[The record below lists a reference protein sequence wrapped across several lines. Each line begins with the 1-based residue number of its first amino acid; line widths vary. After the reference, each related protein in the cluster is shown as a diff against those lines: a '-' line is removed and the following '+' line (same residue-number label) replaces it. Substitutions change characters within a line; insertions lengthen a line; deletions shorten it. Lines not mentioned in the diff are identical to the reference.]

1 MTALPILT
9 NKNFEPS
16 TSTLIQ
22 AVWDSDRANTCNRT
36 ISTYMPVSA
45 KMDCTIQSLAALGLI
60 KMDSATTIS
69 KNIHTVNEI
78 YMPKLNAIKRLLKNK
93 SGSNISDIW
102 FNRYPEIITPDGLR
116 GVFLDGKYM
125 NYHTNDFNYLGQYL
139 TNKLANNNCTI
150 FSYYRTVGIGHTIL
164 IRRQDNGSLPYFIC
178 SDIQQG
184 KEFELT
190 NLLDQEPNLSVCI
203 LFEGSNTQPYS
214 MNASIQRNS
223 ASLLRNSN
231 PKQISAPRRISTTQ
245 MDIDIV
251 TPPISPHRRSKSK
264 KKTLKRLG
272 KNKRRKPGYK
282 TLKLPN
288 TIRVGK

>member
-16 TSTLIQ
+16 TSKLIQ
-22 AVWDSDRANTCNRT
+22 AVWDLSKANTCNRT

-60 KMDSATTIS
+60 KMDSANTIS
-69 KNIHTVNEI
+69 KNIHTVNES

-116 GVFLDGKYM
+116 GVFLDGKYT
-125 NYHTNDFNYLGQYL
+125 NYHTNDFNYLEQYL
-139 TNKLANNNCTI
+139 TNKLANNNCTL

-164 IRRQDNGSLPYFIC
+164 IRRQDNGSLPFFLC

-184 KEFELT
+184 KEFRLT
-190 NLLDQEPNLSVCI
+190 DLLNYEPNLSVCI
-203 LFEGSNTQPYS
+203 LFEGSNTKPSS

-231 PKQISAPRRISTTQ
+231 PTPSRSSPTEMDMDMDIDIPLSAPQISAPS
-245 MDIDIV
+245 
-251 TPPISPHRRSKSK
+251 RSKSK
-264 KKTLKRLG
+264 KKTLKRFR
-272 KNKRRKPGYK
+272 KNSTRSKTYK
-282 TLKLPN
+282 TSKLPN
-288 TIRVGK
+288 WVGK